1 MCPGI
6 TQIWSMSMLKLA
18 RPAAIGILLTG
29 LSVTPAADGR
39 SSASAST
46 KNPSGKSPRGDQ
58 ARHMKPF
65 WAKRLTGYLKTR
77 DGEELHYSVLLPP
90 GSGPFPT
97 LVVYSGYSP
106 GAIGGAAY
114 LAGNVNYPRDIEEQL
129 LD

>member
-1 MCPGI
+1 
-6 TQIWSMSMLKLA
+6 
-18 RPAAIGILLTG
+18 
-29 LSVTPAADGR
+29 
-39 SSASAST
+39 
-46 KNPSGKSPRGDQ
+46 
-58 ARHMKPF
+58 MKPF

-129 LD
+129 LDAGYAIFGVNARATGCSTGDSFD